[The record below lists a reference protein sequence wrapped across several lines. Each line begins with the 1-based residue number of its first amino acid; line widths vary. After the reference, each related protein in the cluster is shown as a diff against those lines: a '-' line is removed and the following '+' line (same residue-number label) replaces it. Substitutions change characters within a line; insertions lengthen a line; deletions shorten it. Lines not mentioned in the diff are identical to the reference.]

1 MMKMQNNC
9 VPVQPGLCS
18 TCRKP
23 YDRIYVTNNY
33 LFKYLYAE
41 TEREREREREKRER
55 ERERE
60 RLLPLFLFLLS
71 TSLKFKAMFRL
82 L

>member
-1 MMKMQNNC
+1 MMKMQSNC

-23 YDRIYVTNNY
+23 YDRLHVTNNY

-41 TEREREREREKRER
+41 RERERETTSIVS
-55 ERERE
+55 
-60 RLLPLFLFLLS
+60 FLAVDES
-71 TSLKFKAMFRL
+71 
-82 L
+82 

>member
-1 MMKMQNNC
+1 MMKMLSNC

-23 YDRIYVTNNY
+23 YGRFYVTNNY

-41 TEREREREREKRER
+41 RETTSIVS
-55 ERERE
+55 
-60 RLLPLFLFLLS
+60 FLAVDES
-71 TSLKFKAMFRL
+71 
-82 L
+82 

>member
-1 MMKMQNNC
+1 MMKLQSNC

-23 YDRIYVTNNY
+23 YDRFHVTNNY

-41 TEREREREREKRER
+41 RERESAR

-71 TSLKFKAMFRL
+71 TSLKFKAMFR
-82 L
+82 